1 MRYQKWMRRLVDYHG
16 RIRPAIKIKTFLQK
30 THAYLITSFLY
41 QCPERIHLILFC
53 NDRVQI
59 EIIKNASRN
68 GKPGTAKILLDYKET
83 TDDGFVEYGEE
94 QISYKEPEEL
104 YPFLYF
110 LLVKTPTPRTL
121 FSYRIGKSDEKT
133 GAPDMTE
140 SLLTEI
146 RSSSLYPIQK
156 IPFKI
161 MGMCPS
167 NTITEF
173 FLKK

>member
-41 QCPERIHLILFC
+41 QCPERVHLVLFC
-53 NDRVQI
+53 KDRIQV

-94 QISYKEPEEL
+94 RITYKEPDEL

-110 LLVKTPTPRTL
+110 LLVKTPTPRIV
-121 FSYRIGKSDEKT
+121 FSYRIGKADEKT
-133 GAPDMTE
+133 GTD
-140 SLLTEI
+140 SLIADI
-146 RSSSLYPIQK
+146 RSSSLYPIQR

-167 NTITEF
+167 NAMTEF